1 MEQCIKETDIIKS
14 IVNDLCS
21 VCSGTACDA
30 ILEYLELSDCSPRTR
45 RRILDLLTKDSVSEY
60 DKNQLKERAR
70 KMREQLP
77 LLHKSSEDN
86 ILTPKR
92 IIV

>member
-1 MEQCIKETDIIKS
+1 METDIVKS

-30 ILEYLELSDCSPRTR
+30 IIEYLKLSDCSPRSR
-45 RRILDLLTKDSVSEY
+45 RRILDLLTKDSVPEY
-60 DKNQLKERAR
+60 NKNQLKERAT
-70 KMREQLP
+70 KMRERLP
-77 LLHKSSEDN
+77 PLHKISEDN

-92 IIV
+92 III